1 MNQSSMSALLNNATL
16 LLALSIIQEV
26 SYWIPG
32 KYNKYRPILSG
43 LMISLICIAIM
54 SMPLTLKDGVI
65 FDTRSILISV
75 TGLTLGSVPT
85 VIITLVAVMYRMYI
99 GGAGMF
105 AGLATILASAIIGR
119 TWRRWVYPKFKKFRQ
134 LNIYIMSVVVHAVML
149 ACQLLIPY
157 PDNINVI
164 SEIAL
169 PVMLIYPIASVLLA
183 MLLIRQQERR
193 DFEDELRESEGKYI
207 SYIENSPHAVFIID
221 GMGNYLE
228 VNKRATQMSGYS
240 KEELLKMNM
249 RQIKEKDYIS
259 VSLHHLKMMKQ
270 KGTMKAELKNI
281 HKNGTVRWW
290 SVEGTK
296 LGEDRFLIYSTDIT
310 DKKKAEQNLVY
321 FIYHDALTGVYN
333 RKYYEEAKMRMDIPD
348 NLPISILIADINGV
362 RLVNEAFGFAQGD
375 HLIQVTANIL
385 KSYCREDDV
394 LARIG
399 GDEFAL
405 LLPDTDGIEAFELID
420 EIYEQCEI
428 FNKNCREEFLEI
440 NLSIG
445 VDTKKSTNENI
456 NETEKKA
463 DEHLR
468 SKKLLNS
475 KSVYNNLIA
484 SMMST
489 VYEKSQ
495 ETEEHAKRL
504 VEMTNKIGQELN
516 LSQKSLG
523 ELELFCLLH
532 DIGKVVIDDR
542 ILKKD
547 TALTKEEWKE
557 MKRHPEAGYK
567 IARSSPDLA
576 AVAEYILAHHERWDG
591 GGYPRGLKGEEI
603 PLLCRILAV
612 VDAYDAMTNDRFYRK
627 ALDKEIAMEEIKKNK
642 WTQFDGQIVDIFEK
656 IMEST

>member
-1 MNQSSMSALLNNATL
+1 MGALLNNATL

-26 SYWIPG
+26 SYQIPN
-32 KYNKYRPILSG
+32 KYSKYRPILNG
-43 LMISLICIAIM
+43 LFTSFICIAIM
-54 SMPLTLKDGVI
+54 SMPLVLKDGVI
-65 FDTRSILISV
+65 FDTRSILMSI
-75 TGLTLGSVPT
+75 TALTLGLVPT
-85 VIITLVAVMYRMYI
+85 VITAFVAMMYRIAI
-99 GGAGMF
+99 GGPGVYAGI
-105 AGLATILASAIIGR
+105 ATILSSAFIGLM
-119 TWRRWVYPKFKKFRQ
+119 WRGYVYPKFKKFRHI
-134 LNIYIMSVVVHAVML
+134 NIYIMSVIVHAAML

-157 PDNINVI
+157 PYNINVI
-164 SEIAL
+164 KEIAL

-183 MLLIRQQERR
+183 IMLIHQQERR
-193 DFEDELRESEGKYI
+193 KIEDDLRESEARYI
-207 SYIENSPHAVFIID
+207 SYIENSPHAVFVID
-221 GMGNYLE
+221 SKGDYVE
-228 VNKRATQMSGYS
+228 VNQRAMEMSGYS
-240 KEELLKMNM
+240 KDELLKMNM
-249 RQIKEKDYIS
+249 QQIKDKDYIS
-259 VSLHHLKMMKQ
+259 MSFHHLEMMKQ
-270 KGTMKAELKNI
+270 KGTMKAEIKNI
-281 HKNGTVRWW
+281 HKNGSVRWW

-296 LGEDRFLIYSTDIT
+296 LAEDRFLVYSTDIT
-310 DKKKAEQNLVY
+310 DRKKAEQDLVY
-321 FIYHDALTGVYN
+321 FIYHDALTGLYN
-333 RKYYEEAKMRMDIPD
+333 RKYYEEAKIKYDILS

-362 RLVNEAFGFAQGD
+362 RLVNEAYGFTQGD
-375 HLIQVTANIL
+375 RLIQATANIL
-385 KSYCREDDV
+385 QGCCRESDL

-399 GDEFAL
+399 GDEFVL

-420 EIYEQCEI
+420 EIYEQCKI
-428 FNKNCREEFLEI
+428 FNRNLKEEFLEI

-445 VDTKKSTNENI
+445 FDTKESMDENI
-456 NETEKKA
+456 TETEKKA
-463 DEHLR
+463 DEYLR
-468 SKKLLNS
+468 SQKLLNS
-475 KSVYNNLIA
+475 KSVYNNLVT

-504 VEMTNKIGQELN
+504 VEMTKKIGQELN

-547 TALTKEEWKE
+547 TALTDEEWKI

-567 IARSSPDLA
+567 IARSSPELA
-576 AVAEYILAHHERWDG
+576 VVAEYILAHHERWDG

-627 ALDKEIAMEEIKKNK
+627 ALDKKTAMEEIKKNK

-656 IMEST
+656 IMESA